1 MSVEPSTLGRDARVI
16 GVVGTAH
23 LTSHFF
29 HMALPALFPIL
40 KEAFGV
46 PYIALGLLVSLFY
59 AASGIGQTAAG
70 FLVDR
75 LGAPRVLLAG
85 LALLGGAAV
94 LAGFAP
100 SYAALLP
107 LAVLAGLGNSVFH
120 PCDYSILTASVSRG
134 RLGRGYG
141 VHGISGNL
149 GWALAPVFM
158 VGIASALGWRA
169 ALVAAGCLG
178 FVVALFVASQRG
190 AFVDHRTAG
199 GARIAPAGLARDAR
213 LLLTAP
219 LLAAF
224 AYFALAATSQIG
236 LQTFMTPALIAL
248 YRTPLGTATAAL
260 TAFLVGSSAGIF
272 TGGFLADRTA
282 RHDLMAGGGMLGSA
296 VVMLAVAS
304 GALPGA
310 GLGPLGLLAGFCMG
324 VTSPARDLLVR
335 AVTPTGASG
344 KVFGFVYSGLDLG
357 SSTTPLLFGWILDRG
372 TPGLLFVAAAGL
384 MLATIATV
392 VPLRRAPEP
401 AVARP

>member
-100 SYAALLP
+100 SYAAFLP

-120 PCDYSILTASVSRG
+120 PCDYSILNASVSRG

-178 FVVALFVASQRG
+178 FAVALFVASQRG

-248 YRTPLGTATAAL
+248 YQTPLGTATAAL

-272 TGGFLADRTA
+272 AGGFLADRTA
-282 RHDLMAGGGMLGSA
+282 RHDLVAGGGMLGAA
-296 VVMLAVAS
+296 VVMLTVAS

-310 GLGPLGLLAGFCMG
+310 GLGPLALLAGFCMG

-335 AVTPTGASG
+335 AVTPAGASG

-372 TPGLLFVAAAGL
+372 APGFVFVAAAGL